1 MYPPFGISINLAF
14 PSQIGY
20 ETLNVCDKQPRL
32 SGNEYRSRT
41 RLLLR
46 TDGWPLKTTS
56 NLHDGLVQGVIEN
69 DTSGCG

>member
-41 RLLLR
+41 RLLL
-46 TDGWPLKTTS
+46 
-56 NLHDGLVQGVIEN
+56 
-69 DTSGCG
+69 